1 MAVPVTYNGNVFNIP
16 QYNDTG
22 WAQNTGNLTLYL
34 VALASGLSGWNS
46 DITILPAG
54 AGLIVTDASDGHTYR
69 ILTNNGQV
77 STQLVS

>member
-1 MAVPVTYNGNVFNIP
+1 MSVPVNFNGTTFNIP

-22 WAQNTGNLTLYL
+22 WAQNSGNLTLYL

-54 AGLIVTDASDGHTYR
+54 AGLILTDASDGHTYR
-69 ILTNNGQV
+69 ILMNSGQI